1 MEKNEYSYV
10 SQTILF
16 SIWLRIFT
24 VSTNAESMDAL
35 WYIYI
40 NIYKKKVQSTVC
52 L

>member
-1 MEKNEYSYV
+1 MEKNEYSHV

-24 VSTNAESMDAL
+24 VSTNVESMDAL

-40 NIYKKKVQSTVC
+40 
-52 L
+52 